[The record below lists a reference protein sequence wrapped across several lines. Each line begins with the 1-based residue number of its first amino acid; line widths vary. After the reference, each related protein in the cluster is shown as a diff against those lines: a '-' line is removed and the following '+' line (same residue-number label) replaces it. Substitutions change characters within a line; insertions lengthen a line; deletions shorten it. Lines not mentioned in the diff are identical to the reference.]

1 VQRMHLDG
9 ILASA
14 GMSRQALS
22 ISLDQF
28 YTSQSQQQ
36 QQQEEDERDVAIME
50 NALANLCIVV
60 DACTL
65 SAIRMAV
72 AAAASTNASTQD
84 EKEEA
89 NVCRVGVAIFK
100 YYCTQIQPQLIKESL
115 QVLSLGGNHANDVWL
130 KEYAYYE
137 DPTVLSS
144 AGMAVALEDV
154 WRAKDAIPSFLRDLE
169 QGIAGS
175 NVHMDAYCRDLWY
188 LWTTFMEQQ
197 QQQQHQAH
205 NLVHRLAIGYQA
217 SLLLKCGSPVA
228 ASAFLE
234 TRIRPLVLHKDSMTK
249 KNIDDDNGSLFGSHE
264 NWLLQELDRKDHPNY
279 GGWTA
284 LEPDTARSIVDDHMP
299 VFTLDPTY

>member
-1 VQRMHLDG
+1 
-9 ILASA
+9 
-14 GMSRQALS
+14 
-22 ISLDQF
+22 
-28 YTSQSQQQ
+28 
-36 QQQEEDERDVAIME
+36 ME
-50 NALANLCIVV
+50 NALANLCLMV

-65 SAIRMAV
+65 SGIRMAV
-72 AAAASTNASTQD
+72 AAAAAAASTNDNDASTQD

-130 KEYAYYE
+130 KEYVYYE
-137 DPTVLSS
+137 DPIVLSS
-144 AGMAVALEDV
+144 AGGTGMAVALEDV
-154 WRAKDAIPSFLRDLE
+154 WRSKDAIPSFLRDLE

-197 QQQQHQAH
+197 QQDLERIDLQQQQQQRQAH

-249 KNIDDDNGSLFGSHE
+249 KNNDNHDGSLFGSHE

-299 VFTLDPTY
+299 